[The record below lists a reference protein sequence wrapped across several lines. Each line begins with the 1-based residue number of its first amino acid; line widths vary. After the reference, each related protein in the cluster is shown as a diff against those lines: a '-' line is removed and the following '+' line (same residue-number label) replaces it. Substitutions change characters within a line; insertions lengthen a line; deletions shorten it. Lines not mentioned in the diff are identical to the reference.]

1 MKSICII
8 GSGFMAFEHAKA
20 ALELEYD
27 NVFIIGR
34 SQKSFEKYFDDLDSN
49 ARLIFLTGGLETWF
63 QSAHFDSTILHINA
77 VAIEALNEI
86 THELVKHKIQKI
98 LLEKPGALEIEE
110 LQKLKDASEYYGSKI
125 VIGYNRRHYASIR
138 KLKKILSTENIT
150 SFEFEF
156 TEWVDRI
163 NPIDYSEKALNNWIK
178 SNSAHVIDTA
188 FYLAGGM
195 PTKLNAI
202 SQGTNQITWHPQASI
217 FIGSGMVG
225 NIPFSYNA
233 DWTSQ
238 GRWKIYIRT
247 DKGKYVLEPMEKLG
261 FIPKNSVVREEI
273 ELEEEPAKEGLV
285 NQIKDLEKGD
295 YNNFCTVID
304 QINLFEVIDKII
316 GK

>member
-1 MKSICII
+1 
-8 GSGFMAFEHAKA
+8 MAFEHAKA

-110 LQKLKDASEYYGSKI
+110 LQELKDASEYYGSKI

-138 KLKKILSTENIT
+138 KLKKILSKENIT

-163 NPIDYSEKALNNWIK
+163 NPNDYSEKALNNWIK

-188 FYLAGGM
+188 FYLASGM
-195 PTKLNAI
+195 PTELNAI
-202 SQGTNQITWHPQASI
+202 SKGKNQITWHPQASV

-225 NIPFSYNA
+225 DIPFSYNA

-261 FIPKNSVVREEI
+261 FIPKNSIHIQEVTIDDDKSKPGLEHQIRSLENSSYSEFCSIDDQI
-273 ELEEEPAKEGLV
+273 ELFRL
-285 NQIKDLEKGD
+285 IKL
-295 YNNFCTVID
+295 ISA
-304 QINLFEVIDKII
+304 
-316 GK
+316 

>member
-1 MKSICII
+1 
-8 GSGFMAFEHAKA
+8 MAFEHAKA
-20 ALELEYD
+20 ALEHDYD

-34 SQKSFEKYFDDLDSN
+34 SQKSFEKYFVDLDSN
-49 ARLIFLTGGLETWF
+49 ARLICLTSGLEAWF
-63 QSAHFDSTILHINA
+63 QSAHFDPSILHINA

-86 THELVKHKIQKI
+86 TLELVKHKIQKI

-110 LQKLKDASEYYGSKI
+110 LKELKDASEYYGSRI

-138 KLKKILSTENIT
+138 KLREILSKQNIT

-163 NPIDYSEKALNNWIK
+163 DPKDYSEKALNNWIK

-188 FYLAGGM
+188 FYLAGGI
-195 PTKLNAI
+195 PTQLNAI
-202 SQGTNQITWHPQASI
+202 SKGKNEIKWHPQASV

-233 DWTSQ
+233 DWRSQ
-238 GRWKIYIRT
+238 GRWKIYFRT

-261 FIPKNSVVREEI
+261 FIPKNSIVREEV
-273 ELEEEPAKEGLV
+273 ELEKEPAKEGLF
-285 NQIKDLEKGD
+285 NQILELENGE
-295 YNNFCTVID
+295 YNAFCTIDD
-304 QINLFEVIDKII
+304 QIELFTCIEEII
-316 GK
+316 RGNFTT